1 MEVFMKRIVALLIL
15 FIVVACGSGMVG
27 IMLYRNMTEKNKTE
41 HMLSIDKIEKMG
53 KLELVKVNIKD
64 VLEQTSERPFYLPNA
79 KAVLIVAGEVFAGI
93 DFEKVKKE
101 DIVDAGNDVT
111 VTLPKPEI
119 LMSKVNHEKSRIYNV
134 EWGGFSTANLVDE
147 AYKNAELAIIEE
159 AAKTGYEETCR
170 NNAKALLTPLFRE
183 LSGKEVIIQFKN

>member
-1 MEVFMKRIVALLIL
+1 MEVFMKRVAILLIL
-15 FIVVACGSGMVG
+15 FIIIVCVSGIVG
-27 IMLYRNMTEKNKTE
+27 IMLYRNITEKSKTE
-41 HMLSIDKIEKMG
+41 HMLSVDKIEKMG

-79 KAVLIVAGEVFAGI
+79 KAVLIIAGEVFAGI

-101 DIVDAGNDVT
+101 DIIDSGNDVT
-111 VTLPKPEI
+111 ITLPKPEI

-170 NNAKALLTPLFRE
+170 NNAKALLTPIFRE
-183 LSGKEVIIQFKN
+183 LSGKEVNIQFKN

>member
-1 MEVFMKRIVALLIL
+1 MEVLMKRIAALLIL
-15 FIVVACGSGMVG
+15 FIIVVCISGIVG

-41 HMLSIDKIEKMG
+41 HMLSVDKIEKMG

-64 VLEQTSERPFYLPNA
+64 VLEQTSERPFFLPNA
-79 KAVLIVAGEVFAGI
+79 KAVLIIAGEVFAGI

-101 DIVDAGNDVT
+101 DIVDSGNDIT

-119 LMSKVNHEKSRIYNV
+119 LMSKVNHEKSKIYNV

-170 NNAKALLTPLFRE
+170 NNAKALLTPIFRE
-183 LSGKEVIIQFKN
+183 LSGKEITIQFKN

>member
-1 MEVFMKRIVALLIL
+1 MEVLMKRIAALLIL
-15 FIVVACGSGMVG
+15 FIIVVCISGIVG

-41 HMLSIDKIEKMG
+41 HMLSVDIIEKMG

-64 VLEQTSERPFYLPNA
+64 VLEQTSERPFFLPNA
-79 KAVLIVAGEVFAGI
+79 KAVLIIAGEVFAGI

-101 DIVDAGNDVT
+101 DIVDSGNDIT

-119 LMSKVNHEKSRIYNV
+119 LMSKVNHEKSKIYNV

-170 NNAKALLTPLFRE
+170 NNAKALLTPIFRE
-183 LSGKEVIIQFKN
+183 LSGKEITIQFKN